1 MDMGTEQ
8 LAHDFLAHRRFA
20 FVGVS
25 RSPDDFS
32 RHLLRELL
40 NRDYDVVPVN
50 PALAEVEGR
59 RCYRRV
65 QEIAPPVEAALLMT
79 APLVSERVVLE
90 CAQAGIKLV
99 WLHEGAGAGAASPLT
114 LATCKAHH
122 MATITGACPYM
133 YLPNAGGLHRI
144 HGFFRRH
151 FGRWAA

>member
-59 RCYRRV
+59 RCYRRSDTRPLP
-65 QEIAPPVEAALLMT
+65 ASLRAL
-79 APLVSERVVLE
+79 
-90 CAQAGIKLV
+90 
-99 WLHEGAGAGAASPLT
+99 
-114 LATCKAHH
+114 
-122 MATITGACPYM
+122 
-133 YLPNAGGLHRI
+133 GGLET
-144 HGFFRRH
+144 RR
-151 FGRWAA
+151 